1 MSDKNDCFYCRK
13 DERLDNLM
21 LEVAK
26 LGVSTLYL
34 FREQT
39 YKGRCIVSF
48 DRHVNELFELSEE
61 ELTLFMKDVVKA
73 AKTLKEVF
81 NADKINYGIYSD
93 KLPHLHFHIVPKYID
108 GVSWGSTFEMSPNNR
123 KELSD
128 TEYKDMIKVIRDN
141 L

>member
-1 MSDKNDCFYCRK
+1 MSNKNDCFYCTK

-21 LEVAK
+21 IEVAK
-26 LGVSTLYL
+26 LDISTLYL

-48 DRHVNELFELSEE
+48 DKHVNELFELSEE
-61 ELTLFMKDVVKA
+61 ELFLFMKDVTKV
-73 AKTLKEVF
+73 AKTLKKVF

-93 KLPHLHFHIVPKYID
+93 KLPHLHFHIVPKYSD
-108 GVSWGSTFEMSPNNR
+108 GTSWGSTFEMSPNNR

-128 TEYKDMIKVIRDN
+128 KEYRDMINSIKDN

>member
-1 MSDKNDCFYCRK
+1 MSDKNDCFYCSK
-13 DERLDNLM
+13 DERLENLM

>member
-1 MSDKNDCFYCRK
+1 MSDKNDCFYCSK